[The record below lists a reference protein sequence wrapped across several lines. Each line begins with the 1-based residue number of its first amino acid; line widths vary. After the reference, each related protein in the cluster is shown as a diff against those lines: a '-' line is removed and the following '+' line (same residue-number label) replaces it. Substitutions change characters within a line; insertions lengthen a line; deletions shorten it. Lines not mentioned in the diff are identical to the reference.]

1 MLRLFFRLH
10 LMTSQLFPQQ
20 FLLRQPADPRSLQC
34 GSVFEM
40 LKHFKEYAVC
50 RPRCPVQYPSVNQI
64 ELDDSFQR
72 RNAALATRR
81 MIRGKE
87 TRKAW
92 ALSYVVCDG
101 VFNPPVAR
109 WLQGNTLGIIGLY
122 YPIDWGLLQYHPWS
136 EMRLR
141 DVDGFE
147 HCSLEINIGT
157 KDVNPCFGWT
167 WSDHPTQQ
175 LTCKHVSLKNWLK
188 LRMGAPLDPQRRSIS
203 YRSYRIMQFGR
214 ETLSHAQYEADMS
227 HDYI

>member
-1 MLRLFFRLH
+1 MQCLFQSHHWDMLRLFFFQVAPHDIRVIPTEL
-10 LMTSQLFPQQ
+10 Q

-50 RPRCPVQYPSVNQI
+50 HPRFPVQYPSVNQI

-72 RNAALATRR
+72 PNAVLATRR

-109 WLQGNTLGIIGLY
+109 WLQGNTLGYTVILCILSNRLGIVIIHDLK
-122 YPIDWGLLQYHPWS
+122 WGWGMLMVLNTAH
-136 EMRLR
+136 
-141 DVDGFE
+141 
-147 HCSLEINIGT
+147 
-157 KDVNPCFGWT
+157 
-167 WSDHPTQQ
+167 
-175 LTCKHVSLKNWLK
+175 LK
-188 LRMGAPLDPQRRSIS
+188 
-203 YRSYRIMQFGR
+203 
-214 ETLSHAQYEADMS
+214 
-227 HDYI
+227 

>member
-1 MLRLFFRLH
+1 MQCLFQSHHWDMLRLFFRLH

-101 VFNPPVAR
+101 VFNPPGAR

-147 HCSLEINIGT
+147 HCWGMLMVLNT
-157 KDVNPCFGWT
+157 A
-167 WSDHPTQQ
+167 H
-175 LTCKHVSLKNWLK
+175 LK
-188 LRMGAPLDPQRRSIS
+188 
-203 YRSYRIMQFGR
+203 
-214 ETLSHAQYEADMS
+214 
-227 HDYI
+227 